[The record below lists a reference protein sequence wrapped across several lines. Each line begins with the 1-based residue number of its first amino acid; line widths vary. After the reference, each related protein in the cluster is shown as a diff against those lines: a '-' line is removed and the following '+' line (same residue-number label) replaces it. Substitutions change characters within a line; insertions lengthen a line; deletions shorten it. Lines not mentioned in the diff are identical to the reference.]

1 MDSTTTFTFAA
12 LAYAGAAIGVAT
24 GYWSK
29 TQSTH
34 PPLLPNHLVKRFK
47 IMNLS
52 GSASSNGWNL
62 QIEKTDILRLIAT
75 SAGVLWPAYLLVC
88 LFYQATRRIGA

>member
-1 MDSTTTFTFAA
+1 MDSTTTFVFAA

-29 TQSTH
+29 TQGTGH
-34 PPLLPNHLVKRFK
+34 PYLLPNHLVNRIK
-47 IMNLS
+47 IMNPS
-52 GSASSNGWNL
+52 GGWHL
-62 QIEKTDILRLIAT
+62 QLKPTDILRLIAAA
-75 SAGVLWPAYLLVC
+75 AGVLWPAYLLVC

>member
-1 MDSTTTFTFAA
+1 MNTPTTFIFAA

-29 TQSTH
+29 TQGHNH
-34 PPLLPNHLVKRFK
+34 PSLLPNHLVKRFK
-47 IMNLS
+47 IMNPS
-52 GSASSNGWNL
+52 GGWNL
-62 QIEKTDILRLIAT
+62 QLEPTDTLRLIAAA
-75 SAGVLWPAYLLVC
+75 AGVLWPAYLLVC

>member
-1 MDSTTTFTFAA
+1 MFIFAA

-29 TQSTH
+29 KQGYDH
-34 PPLLPNHLVKRFK
+34 PSLLPNHLVNRFK
-47 IMNLS
+47 KMNPS
-52 GSASSNGWNL
+52 GGWNL
-62 QIEKTDILRLIAT
+62 QLEPTDILRLIAAA
-75 SAGVLWPAYLLVC
+75 AGVLWPAYLLVC

>member
-1 MDSTTTFTFAA
+1 MNSTTTFAFAA

-29 TQSTH
+29 MQSTH

-47 IMNLS
+47 TMNPS
-52 GSASSNGWNL
+52 GGWNL
-62 QIEKTDILRLIAT
+62 QIEKTDILRLIAAA
-75 SAGVLWPAYLLVC
+75 AGVLWPAYLLVC

>member
-1 MDSTTTFTFAA
+1 MNTPTTFIFAA

-29 TQSTH
+29 TQGTGH
-34 PPLLPNHLVKRFK
+34 PSLLPNHLANRFK
-47 IMNLS
+47 KMNPS
-52 GSASSNGWNL
+52 GGWHL
-62 QIEKTDILRLIAT
+62 QLEPTDILRLIAAA
-75 SAGVLWPAYLLVC
+75 AGVLWPAYLLVC